1 MHDVASILKE
11 FFKDLP
17 EPLLPREVYHPLL
30 AIQSKI
36 TFHFMIVSTRDFPL
50 VIELCLTQELSTHFI
65 SVHPYICSVVVVVC
79 RKAGSHNRNI
89 FSVKNK
95 LTAEQNY

>member
-1 MHDVASILKE
+1 MSLFQLRENFNSGAEVILTGKVLVSENISSYILISEEVSVHDVASILKE

-36 TFHFMIVSTRDFPL
+36 LSYIEIVENILL
-50 VIELCLTQELSTHFI
+50 VTQLPSLSLNP
-65 SVHPYICSVVVVVC
+65 V
-79 RKAGSHNRNI
+79 
-89 FSVKNK
+89 
-95 LTAEQNY
+95 

>member
-1 MHDVASILKE
+1 MQYNYLPFLFPEEVSVHDVASILKE

-36 TFHFMIVSTRDFPL
+36 LSVFCTVIVVDM
-50 VIELCLTQELSTHFI
+50 
-65 SVHPYICSVVVVVC
+65 
-79 RKAGSHNRNI
+79 
-89 FSVKNK
+89 
-95 LTAEQNY
+95 

>member
-36 TFHFMIVSTRDFPL
+36 
-50 VIELCLTQELSTHFI
+50 
-65 SVHPYICSVVVVVC
+65 VHIKSPGFLPGY
-79 RKAGSHNRNI
+79 
-89 FSVKNK
+89 
-95 LTAEQNY
+95 

>member
-36 TFHFMIVSTRDFPL
+36 LLDFLIKRPGFL
-50 VIELCLTQELSTHFI
+50 PEM
-65 SVHPYICSVVVVVC
+65 
-79 RKAGSHNRNI
+79 
-89 FSVKNK
+89 
-95 LTAEQNY
+95 TAM